1 MALTATRLSLRRV
14 CAARQRP
21 LTQARRCLA
30 THSSHVALSPLEPY
44 NALDYTSRLE
54 SLRRVQGG
62 AHKRPL
68 TLSEKLLY
76 SHLIHDND
84 DWVLDQIERGKTILR
99 LRPDRVACH
108 DATATMALLQFISA
122 GLPRVQVPTSVHSD
136 HLIVAE
142 YGAKKDLERAAGD
155 HREVYA
161 FLSSAAKKYGIGY
174 WKPGAGIIHTTIFE
188 NYAFPGGLFIGTDSH
203 TPNAGGM
210 GVLGIG
216 VGGSDA
222 VDAMA
227 GMPWELVCPKVLG
240 VRLTGSL
247 SGWASSKDIICKL
260 AGILT
265 VSGGKGKVIEF
276 FGPGAETL
284 GATAMATVCNMS
296 AEVGSTSCIFP
307 YSQAMARY
315 LTATKRGDIAHYADG
330 FTETLLTADHGSEDY
345 YDEVIEIDLST
356 LEPHINGPFTPD
368 LSHPLSQFKTRVQ
381 ESSWPSRISHSMVG
395 SCTNSSYEDLE
406 KVYDLVQ
413 QAKKAGIDR
422 PRTPF
427 MVSPGSE
434 QIRATAE
441 ESGILPSLREAGA
454 VVLSNSCGPCVG
466 QWDRKDVDVA
476 GAENNSV
483 ISSFNRNFTGRHDG
497 NPATHSF
504 VTSPE
509 IATAFAYAGDLS
521 FNPMHDTIPVD
532 ESGTSSFRFTP
543 PIANE
548 LPESFIAGSD
558 LFQPPVLED
567 TSDYK
572 IAIDVGSDRLELLT
586 PFESWKPGQAENMEV
601 LIKVSG
607 KCTTDHISPAGPW
620 YNYRGHLSNISH
632 NMLLGATN
640 GFLPDASSLSM
651 TGKTRDPTDGT
662 IKFIHEAARTMKNAG
677 IRWCIIGDN
686 NYGEGSS
693 REHAALEPSTT
704 FLKNPYSHIAN
715 QSFITAGVIHNTI
728 WSRSQK
734 MNWQDIAKES
744 QAKVL
749 NSIPNRWRLDVNQY
763 QDFKDVTNVPYTCGL
778 LTEEQLKITERTATE
793 IVKKIETRELKAV
806 EVLEAFS
813 GRAAIAH
820 QLVNCLTEWFY
831 EEGLAQA
838 RELDEALEKGG
849 HLKGVL
855 HGVPIAL
862 KDIHCVAGHASTMAF
877 VSGRNNTVSQ
887 DSAVVAALRAEGA
900 IFFCKTTMPQSA
912 MALETVSN
920 LWGRTLNPYNR
931 DLNAGGSSGGDAVLV
946 AMKGTPL
953 TPSTDLGGSIR
964 VPAAFNGLYALK
976 PTAARIPKGGMP
988 DLGQSLIQVSFGP
1001 ICHSIEDMELL
1012 TRVINAHPQNR
1023 FDVTCAPV
1031 PWRGI
1036 DTQAGK
1042 LKIGLLKWDGVVMPH
1057 PQILRALDHTKQL
1070 LVEAG
1075 HEVVDF
1081 KPPFDCWQALRI
1093 TFDIYY
1099 QGGADGTIAALE
1111 ESGEPIIPAFADLL
1125 KVFNVRKLPASEIL
1139 QLSGKVRD
1147 YKEQFLAAWD
1157 KTANDGRPIDALI
1170 CPPAPGAGYPHD
1182 FNTYW
1187 GYTSLFNLIDYPAAI
1202 LPIPGLKVSSEQ
1214 DPLDLEY
1221 VPLDNNPYDKPNHET
1236 YDPSLFENQAISIQ
1250 VVGRPFEDE
1259 ELIQVSSTL
1268 DALLRGL

>member
-1 MALTATRLSLRRV
+1 MALTVTRLSLRRV

-21 LTQARRCLA
+21 LAQARRCLA

-54 SLRRVQGG
+54 SLRRVQG
-62 AHKRPL
+62 ADKRPL

-315 LTATKRGDIAHYADG
+315 LAATKREDIARYADG
-330 FTETLLTADHGSEDY
+330 FTETLLTADRGSEDY
-345 YDEVIEIDLST
+345 YDQVIEIDLST

-476 GAENNSV
+476 GAEDNSV

-504 VTSPE
+504 VASPE

-521 FNPMHDTIPVD
+521 FNPMHDTIPID
-532 ESGTSSFRFTP
+532 ESGSSKHFRFTP
-543 PIANE
+543 PVANE
-548 LPESFIAGSD
+548 LPKSFIAGSD

-572 IAIDVGSDRLELLT
+572 VAIDEGSDRLELLT
-586 PFESWKPGQAENMEV
+586 PFEPWKPGQAENMEV

-651 TGKTRDPTDGT
+651 TGKTRDPTDGA
-662 IKFIHEAARTMKNAG
+662 IKFVHKAARTMKDAG
-677 IRWCIIGDN
+677 ISWCIIGDN
-686 NYGEGSS
+686 NYGE
-693 REHAALEPSTT
+693 A
-704 FLKNPYSHIAN
+704 
-715 QSFITAGVIHNTI
+715 AGVIHNTI
-728 WSRSQK
+728 WSQSHK
-734 MNWQDIAKES
+734 MNWQDIAKKS

-763 QDFKDVTNVPYTCGL
+763 QNLKDVTNVPYTCGL
-778 LTEEQLKITERTATE
+778 LTEEQLEITELTATE
-793 IVKKIETRELKAV
+793 IVKKVETRELKAV
-806 EVLEAFS
+806 QLLEAFA

-877 VSGRNNTVSQ
+877 VSGRNNIVSQ
-887 DSAVVAALRAEGA
+887 DSAVVSALRTEGA

-912 MALETVSN
+912 MAIETVSN
-920 LWGRTLNPYNR
+920 LWGRTLNPSNR

-1012 TRVINAHPQNR
+1012 TRVINAHPHNR
-1023 FDVTCAPV
+1023 FDVTCAPA
-1031 PWRGI
+1031 PWRRI
-1036 DTQAGK
+1036 DAPEGK
-1042 LKIGLLKWDGVVMPH
+1042 LKIGLMKWDGVVKPH
-1057 PQILRALDHTKQL
+1057 PPILRALERTQQL
-1070 LVEAG
+1070 LIAAG

-1081 KPPFDCWQALRI
+1081 KPPFDCWQALRT

-1147 YKEQFLAAWD
+1147 YKEQFLVAWD

-1170 CPPAPGAGYPHD
+1170 CPPAPGVGYPHD

-1221 VPLDNNPYDKPNHET
+1221 VPLDTNPYDKPNHET

-1259 ELIQVSSTL
+1259 ELIQISSSL
-1268 DALLRGL
+1268 DALFRGL